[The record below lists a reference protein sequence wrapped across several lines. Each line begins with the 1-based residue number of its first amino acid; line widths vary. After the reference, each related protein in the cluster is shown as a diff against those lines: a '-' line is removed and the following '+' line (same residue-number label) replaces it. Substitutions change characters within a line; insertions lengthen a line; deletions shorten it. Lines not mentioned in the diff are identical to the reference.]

1 MVTQLRSAIVGVG
14 FIGEVHARA
23 IRSAGGIL
31 VGISSKTRA
40 EAESVADRFFAER
53 TFDSAEE
60 IVAADD
66 VDIVHICTPNNSHA
80 GLAQLALSAGK
91 HVICEK
97 PIATSVQDAQLLA
110 DAANR
115 AGVVTAVPFVYRFY
129 ASVREARE
137 RVRRGE
143 TGPIRLLHGSY
154 LQDWLSRP
162 QESNWRVDPGQG
174 GGSRA
179 FGDIGVHWCDLIEF
193 VTGHRISRLSAN
205 LFAIARD
212 GSPAGRRGTEDAATV
227 MFETDQGAAG
237 SVVISQ
243 VSPGRKNRL
252 WFSLDAANA
261 SYQFDQ
267 ENPDSL
273 WIGGREQ
280 NIVLPRAAEGS
291 VTATASAYNI
301 VPTGHPQGYQDS
313 FTAFLT
319 DVHAAVNGEKPDGL
333 PTFADGLRAAVI
345 TAAVLD
351 SAESGSWVQVSG

>member
-1 MVTQLRSAIVGVG
+1 
-14 FIGEVHARA
+14 
-23 IRSAGGIL
+23 
-31 VGISSKTRA
+31 
-40 EAESVADRFFAER
+40 
-53 TFDSAEE
+53 
-60 IVAADD
+60 
-66 VDIVHICTPNNSHA
+66 
-80 GLAQLALSAGK
+80 
-91 HVICEK
+91 
-97 PIATSVQDAQLLA
+97 
-110 DAANR
+110 
-115 AGVVTAVPFVYRFY
+115 
-129 ASVREARE
+129 
-137 RVRRGE
+137 
-143 TGPIRLLHGSY
+143 
-154 LQDWLSRP
+154 
-162 QESNWRVDPGQG
+162 
-174 GGSRA
+174 
-179 FGDIGVHWCDLIEF
+179 
-193 VTGHRISRLSAN
+193 
-205 LFAIARD
+205 
-212 GSPAGRRGTEDAATV
+212 